1 MSIPSKIKR
10 WYLGGPLPIREENN
24 GSTTT
29 RLPNTFEPSVS
40 AQFAQYIVKHF
51 PGFIAAVFAAAV
63 ALFIY
68 FDSKAGNGKPH
79 SEKTSSIYPIVV
91 VHTSNL
97 SFERDSAKTALL
109 LRSSTLR

>member
-10 WYLGGPLPIREENN
+10 WYLGGPLPTKERISETAE
-24 GSTTT
+24 TF

-40 AQFAQYIVKHF
+40 AQLAQYIVKHF

-68 FDSKAGNGKPH
+68 FDSKAGDAKPN
-79 SEKTSSIYPIVV
+79 SEKTSSVKPVV
-91 VHTSNL
+91 VIAHDN
-97 SFERDSAKTALL
+97 
-109 LRSSTLR
+109 